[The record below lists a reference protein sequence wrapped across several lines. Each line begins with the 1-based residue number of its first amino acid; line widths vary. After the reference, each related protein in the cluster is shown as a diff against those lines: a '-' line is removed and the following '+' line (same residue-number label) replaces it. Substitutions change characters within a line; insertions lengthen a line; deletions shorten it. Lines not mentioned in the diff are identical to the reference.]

1 MLESAELSSPF
12 RQYKQEAILSEE
24 AVVKD
29 AMVVQLDYKL
39 TVDGETID
47 STDFENGGPIEFI
60 QGQGHI
66 IPGLESE
73 LYGMRIGETRQVA
86 VEPAQA
92 YGAVDPEAYVT
103 LKREDFPESM
113 SPELGMIFEMGE
125 PDGDTLLARV
135 IGMEGD
141 EVEVDMNHPLAGKD
155 LLFDVK
161 VVGLRPATEEELD
174 HGHVHSHGEH

>member
-1 MLESAELSSPF
+1 MLESAGLRFPSSESL
-12 RQYKQEAILSEE
+12 QEAILSEE
-24 AVVKD
+24 QVVED
-29 AMVVQLDYKL
+29 AMVVQLEYKL

-60 QGQGHI
+60 QGRGHI

-73 LYGMRIGETRQVA
+73 LYGMRIGEARQVA

-92 YGAVDPEAYVT
+92 YGDIDPDAYVT
-103 LKREDFPESM
+103 LKREDFPQSM
-113 SPELGMIFEMGE
+113 APEMGMIFEMSE
-125 PDGDTLLARV
+125 PDGDPLLARV
-135 IGMEGD
+135 IGIEGD
-141 EVEVDMNHPLAGKD
+141 EIEVDMNHPLAGKD

-161 VVGLRPATEEELD
+161 VVGLRPASQEELD